1 MEKMVKYFL
10 TLLRIVLGW
19 YFLFEG
25 ISKILVSGWTSRN
38 YLLGSTWIFSDFF
51 YWLASSPTL
60 VGIVDFLNIWGLI
73 LIGISLFVGLFVRWA
88 SLFAAIL
95 LLFYFVAYPPIP
107 GYTFGAITEGSY
119 LWVNKTLIEFF
130 LLVVFIFLSADMTSG
145 LDRVPRRRRKDWLSV
160 VANC

>member
-25 ISKILVSGWTSRN
+25 ISKILVSGWTSKN

-73 LIGISLFVGLFVRWA
+73 LIGISLFVGLYVRWA

-95 LLFYFVAYPPIP
+95 LF
-107 GYTFGAITEGSY
+107 
-119 LWVNKTLIEFF
+119 
-130 LLVVFIFLSADMTSG
+130 FLSADMTCG
-145 LDRVPRRRRKDWLSV
+145 LDRSPRSRRKDWLSV
-160 VANC
+160 VVNC

>member
-25 ISKILVSGWTSRN
+25 ISKILVSGWTSKN

-73 LIGISLFVGLFVRWA
+73 LIGISLFVGLYVRWA

-95 LLFYFVAYPPIP
+95 LF
-107 GYTFGAITEGSY
+107 
-119 LWVNKTLIEFF
+119 
-130 LLVVFIFLSADMTSG
+130 FLSADMTCG
-145 LDRVPRRRRKDWLSV
+145 LDRSPRRRRKDWLSV

>member
-25 ISKILVSGWTSRN
+25 ISKILVPGWTSKN

-95 LLFYFVAYPPIP
+95 LF
-107 GYTFGAITEGSY
+107 
-119 LWVNKTLIEFF
+119 
-130 LLVVFIFLSADMTSG
+130 FLSADMTSG

>member
-10 TLLRIVLGW
+10 TLLRIILGW

-73 LIGISLFVGLFVRWA
+73 LIGISLFVGLYVRWA

-95 LLFYFVAYPPIP
+95 LF
-107 GYTFGAITEGSY
+107 
-119 LWVNKTLIEFF
+119 
-130 LLVVFIFLSADMTSG
+130 FLSADMTCG
-145 LDRVPRRRRKDWLSV
+145 LDRSPRRRRKDWLSV

>member
-10 TLLRIVLGW
+10 TLLRIILGW

-51 YWLASSPTL
+51 FWLASSPTL

-73 LIGISLFVGLFVRWA
+73 LIGISLFVGLYVRWA

-95 LLFYFVAYPPIP
+95 LF
-107 GYTFGAITEGSY
+107 
-119 LWVNKTLIEFF
+119 
-130 LLVVFIFLSADMTSG
+130 FLSADMTCG
-145 LDRVPRRRRKDWLSV
+145 LDRSPRSRRKDWLSV

>member
-10 TLLRIVLGW
+10 TLLRIILGW

-73 LIGISLFVGLFVRWA
+73 LIGISLFVGLYVRWA

-95 LLFYFVAYPPIP
+95 LLF
-107 GYTFGAITEGSY
+107 
-119 LWVNKTLIEFF
+119 
-130 LLVVFIFLSADMTSG
+130 LSADMTCG
-145 LDRVPRRRRKDWLSV
+145 LDRSPRSRRKDWLSV

>member
-10 TLLRIVLGW
+10 TLLRIILGW

-95 LLFYFVAYPPIP
+95 LF
-107 GYTFGAITEGSY
+107 
-119 LWVNKTLIEFF
+119 
-130 LLVVFIFLSADMTSG
+130 FLSADMTCG

>member
-10 TLLRIVLGW
+10 TLLRIILGW

-25 ISKILVSGWTSRN
+25 ISKILVSGWTSKN

-95 LLFYFVAYPPIP
+95 LF
-107 GYTFGAITEGSY
+107 
-119 LWVNKTLIEFF
+119 
-130 LLVVFIFLSADMTSG
+130 FLSADMTCG
-145 LDRVPRRRRKDWLSV
+145 LDRSPRSRRKDWLSV

>member
-10 TLLRIVLGW
+10 TLLRIILGW

-73 LIGISLFVGLFVRWA
+73 LIGISLFVGLYVRWA

-95 LLFYFVAYPPIP
+95 LF
-107 GYTFGAITEGSY
+107 
-119 LWVNKTLIEFF
+119 
-130 LLVVFIFLSADMTSG
+130 FLSADMTCG
-145 LDRVPRRRRKDWLSV
+145 LDRSPRAAERTGCRSS
-160 VANC
+160 

>member
-10 TLLRIVLGW
+10 TLLRIILGW

-25 ISKILVSGWTSRN
+25 ISKILVSGWTSKN

-73 LIGISLFVGLFVRWA
+73 LIGISLFVGLYVRWA

-95 LLFYFVAYPPIP
+95 LF
-107 GYTFGAITEGSY
+107 
-119 LWVNKTLIEFF
+119 
-130 LLVVFIFLSADMTSG
+130 FLSADMTCG
-145 LDRVPRRRRKDWLSV
+145 LDRSPRSRRKDWLSV

>member
-10 TLLRIVLGW
+10 TLLRIILGW

-25 ISKILVSGWTSRN
+25 ISKILVSGWTSKN

-73 LIGISLFVGLFVRWA
+73 LIGISLFVGLYVRWA

-95 LLFYFVAYPPIP
+95 LF
-107 GYTFGAITEGSY
+107 
-119 LWVNKTLIEFF
+119 
-130 LLVVFIFLSADMTSG
+130 FLSADMTCG
-145 LDRVPRRRRKDWLSV
+145 LDRSPRRRRKDWLSV

>member
-10 TLLRIVLGW
+10 TLLRIILGW

-25 ISKILVSGWTSRN
+25 ISKILVPGWTSKN

-73 LIGISLFVGLFVRWA
+73 LIGISLFVGLYVRWA

-95 LLFYFVAYPPIP
+95 LF
-107 GYTFGAITEGSY
+107 
-119 LWVNKTLIEFF
+119 
-130 LLVVFIFLSADMTSG
+130 FLSADMTCG
-145 LDRVPRRRRKDWLSV
+145 LDRSPRAAERTGCRSS
-160 VANC
+160 